1 MDISSGKKNINNERF
16 KLWLNFLVFLKYT
29 CVSEQQDTRRS
40 PNTTSIRL
48 GGLEKTI
55 IFHVFSLWWI
65 CWRRWPTF
73 LDISKVLIFLSL
85 LARGHFSLTFSS
97 VFTLR
102 KVSLSRYIKVLWMV
116 KATQSS
122 LGMDTHRF

>member
-73 LDISKVLIFLSL
+73 PDISKVLIFLSL
-85 LARGHFSLTFSS
+85 LARGHFSLIFSS
-97 VFTLR
+97 VSTLR

-116 KATQSS
+116 KAIQSS
-122 LGMDTHRF
+122 LGMDNHRF